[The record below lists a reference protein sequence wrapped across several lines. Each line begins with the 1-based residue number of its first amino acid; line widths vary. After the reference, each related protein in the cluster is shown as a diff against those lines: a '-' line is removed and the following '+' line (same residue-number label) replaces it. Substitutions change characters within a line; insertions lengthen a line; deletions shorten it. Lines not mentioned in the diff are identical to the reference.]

1 MFGHHCSLLH
11 NIYLS
16 YGVLMQ
22 VSEAIQ
28 GSTGA
33 IQENKI
39 SIEEVEMCLHEVDE
53 NIDSLKQLDN
63 ILGNF
68 DSSGF

>member
-1 MFGHHCSLLH
+1 
-11 NIYLS
+11 
-16 YGVLMQ
+16 MQ

-28 GSTGA
+28 RSTRA

-39 SIEEVEMCLHEVDE
+39 SIEEVEMCLQEVDE

-68 DSSGF
+68 DSSGFWMHLPIK